1 VASRKSKPHAPAEL
15 ACACAAVRR
24 TARVVTQ
31 LYDETLREHHIEG
44 AQFALLAMIG
54 QSGECT
60 QASLAERFDFDK
72 TTISRNLRLL
82 ARKKWI
88 AFARGED
95 ARERRVRL
103 TPTGRTRLDA
113 AKPAWRAAQDRLR
126 GAMSRRDW
134 NAMLALFG
142 RVTTAARAARPAR
155 SGPGVMTSSARRDR
169 THSGR

>member
-1 VASRKSKPHAPAEL
+1 VVTRNPTPDAHAGL

-24 TARVVTQ
+24 TARAVTQ

-60 QASLAERFDFDK
+60 QTSLAERFDFDK

-103 TPTGRTRLDA
+103 TSIGRKRLDA
-113 AKPAWRAAQDRLR
+113 AKPAWRTAQDRLR
-126 GAMSRRDW
+126 GSMTRREWD
-134 NAMLALFG
+134 AMLALFG
-142 RVTTAARAARPAR
+142 RVATAAR
-155 SGPGVMTSSARRDR
+155 SAR
-169 THSGR
+169 

>member
-1 VASRKSKPHAPAEL
+1 MASRKPEPAALGEL
-15 ACACAAVRR
+15 ACACAAARR
-24 TARVVTQ
+24 TARAVTQ
-31 LYDETLREHHIEG
+31 LYDETLRAHHIEG

-88 AFARGED
+88 EFARGED
-95 ARERRVRL
+95 GRERRVRL
-103 TPTGRTRLDA
+103 TAVGQKRLAA
-113 AKPAWRAAQDRLR
+113 AKPAWRAAQDKLR
-126 GAMSRRDW
+126 GSMNQRDW

-142 RVTTAARAARPAR
+142 RVTHAARSAR
-155 SGPGVMTSSARRDR
+155 SGSAA
-169 THSGR
+169 

>member
-1 VASRKSKPHAPAEL
+1 MVSRKPKLDEHAEL

-24 TARVVTQ
+24 TARAVTQ
-31 LYDETLREHHIEG
+31 LYDETLRAHHIEG

-88 AFARGED
+88 ESARGD
-95 ARERRVRL
+95 DGRERRVRL
-103 TPTGRTRLDA
+103 TAAGSKRLAA

-126 GAMSRRDW
+126 GSMKQRDW
-134 NAMLALFG
+134 DAMLTMLG
-142 RVTTAARAARPAR
+142 RVTNAARSAR
-155 SGPGVMTSSARRDR
+155 SGAAT
-169 THSGR
+169 

>member
-1 VASRKSKPHAPAEL
+1 VTTRKPELDPPAEL

-24 TARVVTQ
+24 SARAVTQ
-31 LYDETLREHHIEG
+31 LYDEVLRAHHIEG

-88 AFARGED
+88 EFVRGED
-95 ARERRVRL
+95 GRERRVRL
-103 TPTGRTRLDA
+103 TAAGRRRLAD

-126 GAMSRRDW
+126 GSMNTREW

-142 RVTTAARAARPAR
+142 RVTSAARAAR
-155 SGPGVMTSSARRDR
+155 SGAAS
-169 THSGR
+169 

>member
-1 VASRKSKPHAPAEL
+1 VASRKPKPDTPAEL

-24 TARVVTQ
+24 SARAVTQ
-31 LYDETLREHHIEG
+31 LYDEILREHHIEG

-88 AFARGED
+88 EFVRGGD
-95 ARERRVRL
+95 GRERRVRL
-103 TPTGRTRLDA
+103 TVAGRRRLAD

-126 GAMSRRDW
+126 GSMSQRDW

-142 RVTTAARAARPAR
+142 RVTSAARAAR
-155 SGPGVMTSSARRDR
+155 SGAAA
-169 THSGR
+169 